1 MTRIFTKYLIIIAAV
16 FCFNITIA
24 QQCDSL
30 FNESSVVKLFYL
42 EKCDDNTIFYNI
54 IDTTSWLTT
63 LDLGLADLKN
73 NNELLIKTVYT
84 GNEYENPALVL
95 VGLSSGFELYRDS
108 VLIYSAGKRFNP
120 KNPGKYFD
128 THLIPLEKPLAGS
141 VFVLRIHFKSYLD
154 ITGFTIA
161 LIGETSHIANLA
173 KEHNRDLQNSE
184 LSDFILGVFLL
195 IAGFLALAA
204 FFLRFKSRDWLL
216 FWFFLF
222 AASQGYVFIMDYLM
236 IIVNISPT
244 FLIASTVIVE
254 NLVPIGI
261 IGIIAMITGFSK
273 NFFIRL
279 LIVLHV
285 IYTALHLSLMHFDF
299 YNIIFWFLVIADIV
313 MFIIVFIKSKIYKN
327 PNFRL
332 PVVAICTL
340 MILVV
345 LDIFAVFELFFIAE
359 NLSSYG
365 MLFVAISFA
374 WYIERAFF
382 RSRQQNLKYQI
393 EIAEAN
399 NSLLNIENQNVIA
412 QYETLKSQVNPHFL
426 FNSLN
431 ILSSLIRHDDK
442 KALQFIE
449 EFADIYR
456 YVLDANDKTLVE
468 TKKEIEF
475 VNSYSFLQKL
485 RYGQNLKIKY
495 ENIDKVDDSLI
506 VPLSVQILVENA
518 IKHNEIST
526 KYPLEIEIFVE
537 ENYLTVRNR
546 IQKLNFKPESKKIGL
561 SNLSARYAIITE
573 QAVSFGEQ
581 DDFFIGKIPLL
592 KLEDYENENFNN

>member
-1 MTRIFTKYLIIIAAV
+1 MIKYLTKYLIIIAAV
-16 FCFNITIA
+16 FCSNLTFA
-24 QQCDSL
+24 QQHDSL

-42 EKCDDNTIFYNI
+42 ENSDDNTIVNYI
-54 IDTTSWLTT
+54 IDTASWIKTVNI
-63 LDLGLADLKN
+63 GLADLKN
-73 NNELLIKTVYT
+73 NNELLVKTIYV
-84 GNEYENPALVL
+84 GNEYNNPALVL
-95 VGLSSGFELYRDS
+95 VGLSSGFQLYRDS
-108 VLIYSAGKRFNP
+108 ILIYSAGKRFNSN
-120 KNPGKYFD
+120 NPGRYFD
-128 THLIPLEKPLAGS
+128 THIIPLEKPLTGS
-141 VFVLRIHFKSYLD
+141 AFVLRIHFKSYLD
-154 ITGFTIA
+154 ITGFSVAIV
-161 LIGETSHIANLA
+161 GETAQVAYLA
-173 KEHNRDLQNSE
+173 KEHKHDLQNSE
-184 LSDFILGVFLL
+184 LSDFILGIFLL
-195 IAGFLALAA
+195 IAGFMAFAT
-204 FFLRFKSRDWLL
+204 FFLRFKIKDWLL

-236 IIVNISPT
+236 IILNISPT

-279 LIVLHV
+279 LMLLHV
-285 IYTALHLSLMHFDF
+285 IYTALHLSLIHFDF
-299 YNIIFWFLVIADIV
+299 YNIIFWILVIADII
-313 MFIIVFIKSKIYKN
+313 MFVIVFIKSKIYKN
-327 PNFRL
+327 PNFRI
-332 PVVAICTL
+332 PVIAICTL
-340 MILVV
+340 MILVI
-345 LDIFAVFELFFIAE
+345 LDIFAVFGVFYISED
-359 NLSSYG
+359 LSSYG

-393 EIAEAN
+393 EITEAN

-412 QYETLKSQVNPHFL
+412 QYETLKNQVNPHFL

-456 YVLDANDKTLVE
+456 YVLDANDKTLVV

-475 VNSYSFLQKL
+475 VNSYLFLQKL
-485 RYGQNLKIKY
+485 RYGKNFEVQYK
-495 ENIDKVDDSLI
+495 NIDAIENSLI

-518 IKHNEIST
+518 IKHNEISAE
-526 KYPLEIEIFVE
+526 YPLEIIISVE

-546 IQKLNFKPESKKIGL
+546 IQKLNFEPESKKIGL
-561 SNLSARYAIITE
+561 NNLSARYAIITD
-573 QAVSFGEQ
+573 QKVSFGEHNNS
-581 DDFFIGKIPLL
+581 FIAKIPLL
-592 KLEDYENENFNN
+592 KLEDYENESFNN